1 MRKIRVGGGAGYGG
15 DRIEPAA
22 DLIRYGKLDYII
34 FECLAER
41 TIALAQQQKMKDSR
55 KGYNELLEYR
65 MSKILPLLKDH
76 KVRIVTNM
84 GAANPRMAMEVIG
97 KMARAYGL
105 EGLKIVGVFG
115 DSIVDRIDRYMN
127 CEILE
132 TKKPLCSVADK
143 IISANAYIG
152 AAGIVKALDQGA
164 DIVIASRVADPALT
178 LGPLI
183 HEFGWSMDDYDKLG
197 KGTVCGHLLECGA
210 QVCGG
215 YFADPPYKNVPD
227 LENLGFPIAEITEDG
242 NVYVTKLPQA
252 GGIVNK
258 ETVSEQLIYE
268 IHDPKAYYTPDVV
281 ADFSGIQLAET
292 AGGVKVSGAA
302 GHKRTGRY
310 KVSVAYQDGFIGEGE
325 ISYAGG
331 SAEERARI
339 ALNIIKHRLEPWR
352 DKIKEA
358 KYDIIGINSLHGD
371 LTSSGAVQTGE
382 CRVRVAIRTTDRET
396 AKIAGNEV
404 EALYTNGPSG
414 GGGAR
419 KYVREIISIAS
430 IFIPEEDIEIST
442 EVWEGGTE

>member
-22 DLIRYGKLDYII
+22 DLIRYGELDYII

-55 KGYNELLEYR
+55 KGYNELLKYR
-65 MSKILPLLKDH
+65 MSKVLPLLKEH
-76 KVRIVTNM
+76 RVRIVTNM
-84 GAANPRMAMEVIG
+84 GAANPRMAMEVTG
-97 KMARAYGL
+97 EMAREYGL
-105 EGLKIVGVFG
+105 KDLKIVGVFG
-115 DSIVDRIDRYMN
+115 DSIIDRIDHYMD

-132 TKKPLCSVADK
+132 TKKPLRSVADK

-152 AAGIVKALDQGA
+152 AAGIAKALDQGA

-215 YFADPPYKNVPD
+215 YFADPPYKSVPN
-227 LENLGFPIAEITEDG
+227 LENLGFPIAEISEDG

-252 GGIVNK
+252 GGIVSR

-281 ADFSGIQLAET
+281 ADFSGIQLEET
-292 AGGVKVSGAA
+292 ADGVKVSGAS
-302 GHKRTGRY
+302 GHKKTGKY

-331 SAEERARI
+331 GAAERAQL
-339 ALNIIKHRLEPWR
+339 ALDIIKHRLEPWN
-352 DKIKEA
+352 DKIEEV
-358 KYDIIGINSLHGD
+358 KYDIIGMNSLHAD
-371 LTSSGAVQTGE
+371 LTGGDAALPKE
-382 CRVRVAIRTTDRET
+382 CRVRVAIRTADKEI

-442 EVWEGGTE
+442 EVWEGEKT